1 MEIAAAGEEVARWKV
16 ACELEVEAGKA
27 AIRERDEEVLLGF
40 YLLSYSTE
48 MGSLLL
54 NYQFVELFN

>member
-1 MEIAAAGEEVARWKV
+1 M

-54 NYQFVELFN
+54 NYQCVELFN